1 MKKSIIISLLA
12 LMISVVSY
20 AQPKPNNLREFKAPS
35 AEQIA
40 KGRADHMQKEY
51 NLAKS
56 QYDKIYKL
64 YLKQAKKDAAR
75 MEKAKHEQEQVKKE
89 LKKILNAEQWAKYEK
104 MQKRPR
110 FNGKQP
116 MPQHG
121 KPAAPGQRM
130 KGPKIEQPQSRKNNM
145 YIEQKGIQELK

>member
-12 LMISVVSY
+12 LMISVVSF
-20 AQPKPNNLREFKAPS
+20 AQPKPNNFGEFKAPS
-35 AEQIA
+35 VEQIA
-40 KGRADHMQKEY
+40 KWRADHMQKEY

-75 MEKAKHEQEQVKKE
+75 MEKAKQEQEQVKKE

-116 MPQHG
+116 MPQPG
-121 KPAAPGQRM
+121 KLGQPGQRM
-130 KGPKIEQPQSRKNNM
+130 KGPKIEQPEGRHNNM
-145 YIEQKGIQELK
+145 YLER